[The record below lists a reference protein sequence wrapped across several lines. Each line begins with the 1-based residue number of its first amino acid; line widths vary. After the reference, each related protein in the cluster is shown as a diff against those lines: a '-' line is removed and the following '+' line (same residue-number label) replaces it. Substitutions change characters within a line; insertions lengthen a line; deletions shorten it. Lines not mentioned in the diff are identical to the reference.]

1 MTYGEPQKYK
11 SRSDFFNDRL
21 ASLKADIN
29 QLSKDEV
36 LNLEQNDYLNYLFDK
51 YSLEPINVLRDSEI
65 VHEPESIKKE
75 VEWPYNGCHYGMQG
89 RKVTHNGYKIKVS
102 YQFTGN
108 PDLFFV
114 YPDSIIISGG
124 ASAELEIDHI
134 SNRIYLVF
142 EVWEQDAERFQ
153 QDKIRTFENKVSQY
167 LTINPE
173 VETFNS
179 QIKQTALIELE
190 RRRKEY
196 LAENIFFKAINVT
209 PKQDAPLKIT
219 VPTIQKKRV
228 PMPQVGN
235 KRYETYPSMS
245 NEMYEDILT
254 ECYKSGQALER
265 KPSLYQGKDEESLR
279 DQFLF
284 KLESRYDNVTATG
297 ETFNHCGKTDICL
310 KDATSGA
317 NLFIA
322 ECKFWHG
329 AQAFHNAL
337 DQLFDRYLTIRD
349 TKVALMFFVSGNN
362 FSGVLNTI
370 TEEAKKHKYY
380 VSAQGNRGE
389 SSFSYIFHLPIDSE
403 TTVYLEIMAFHFP
416 KI

>member
-1 MTYGEPQKYK
+1 
-11 SRSDFFNDRL
+11 
-21 ASLKADIN
+21 
-29 QLSKDEV
+29 
-36 LNLEQNDYLNYLFDK
+36 
-51 YSLEPINVLRDSEI
+51 
-65 VHEPESIKKE
+65 
-75 VEWPYNGCHYGMQG
+75 
-89 RKVTHNGYKIKVS
+89 
-102 YQFTGN
+102 
-108 PDLFFV
+108 
-114 YPDSIIISGG
+114 
-124 ASAELEIDHI
+124 
-134 SNRIYLVF
+134 
-142 EVWEQDAERFQ
+142 
-153 QDKIRTFENKVSQY
+153 
-167 LTINPE
+167 
-173 VETFNS
+173 
-179 QIKQTALIELE
+179 
-190 RRRKEY
+190 
-196 LAENIFFKAINVT
+196 
-209 PKQDAPLKIT
+209 
-219 VPTIQKKRV
+219 
-228 PMPQVGN
+228 MPQVGN

-403 TTVYLEIMAFHFP
+403 TTVSLEIMAFHFP

>member
-1 MTYGEPQKYK
+1 MTYGDPQSYN
-11 SRSDFFNDRL
+11 SRSEFFHTRF

-36 LNLEQNDYLNYLFDK
+36 LNLEQNKYLDYLYDK
-51 YSLEPINVLRDSEI
+51 YSLEPINIMHDSET
-65 VHEPESIKKE
+65 VHEPEHIHKE
-75 VEWPYNGCHYGMQG
+75 VENPYDSFNYGIYG
-89 RKVTHNGYKIKVS
+89 RKVLYEGYRIKVG
-102 YQFTGN
+102 YQFTGD
-108 PDLFFV
+108 PELFFV
-114 YPDSIIISGG
+114 QPNSCTIGG
-124 ASAELEIDHI
+124 TPAELRVDCA
-134 SNRIYLVF
+134 NNLLYLIF
-142 EVWEQDAERFQ
+142 DVWDQNAERFL
-153 QDKIRTFENKVSQY
+153 QDKTRAFDNQISHY

-173 VETFNS
+173 VEAFNS
-179 QIKQTALIELE
+179 QIKQTALVELE
-190 RRRKEY
+190 RRRKEC
-196 LAENIFFKAINVT
+196 LEENIFFKAINVT
-209 PKQDAPLKIT
+209 PKQDTPLKIT

-245 NEMYEDILT
+245 NEMYEDILA

-370 TEEAKKHKYY
+370 TEETKKHKYY
-380 VSAQGNRGE
+380 VNEEGNRGK
-389 SSFSYIFHLPIDSE
+389 SSFSYIFHLPTDSE

>member
-1 MTYGEPQKYK
+1 MIYGKPRKYN
-11 SRSDFFNDRL
+11 SRSDFFNDRFTT
-21 ASLKADIN
+21 LKADID

-36 LNLEQNDYLNYLFDK
+36 LNLEQDDYLDYLFDK
-51 YSLEPINVLRDSEI
+51 YSLEPIHILQDSEI

-75 VEWPYNGCHYGMQG
+75 VEWPYNGYHYGIHG
-89 RKVTHNGYKIKVS
+89 RKVIRSGYKIKVS

-108 PDLFFV
+108 SDLFFV
-114 YPDSIIISGG
+114 CPNSIIIGGG

-134 SNRIYLVF
+134 NSRIYLVF

-153 QDKIRTFENKVSQY
+153 QDKISTFENKISQY
-167 LTINPE
+167 LTINPD

-179 QIKQTALIELE
+179 QIKQIALKELE

-209 PKQDAPLKIT
+209 PNQDTPLKII
-219 VPTIQKKRV
+219 VPTIQKKRI
-228 PMPQVGN
+228 PMPQVEN
-235 KRYETYPSMS
+235 RRYETYPSMS
-245 NEMYEDILT
+245 NEMYEDILA

-265 KPSLYQGKDEESLR
+265 KPSLYQGKHEESLR

-284 KLESRYDNVTATG
+284 KLESRYDSVTATG
-297 ETFNHCGKTDICL
+297 ETFNHGGKTDICL

-329 AQAFHNAL
+329 TQAFHNAL

-349 TKVALMFFVSGNN
+349 TKAALIFFVLENN

-380 VSAQGNRGE
+380 VSAQGNRGK
-389 SSFSYIFHLPIDSE
+389 SSFSYIFHLPTDSE

-416 KI
+416 KV